1 MAVNLHERDIRVEAE
16 RNGIVE
22 GIAQG
27 AHDNAVQNTHN
38 LLAMNILTPEQISQA
53 TGLPLEEVLALQKE
67 KNA

>member
-1 MAVNLHERDIRVEAE
+1 MNLHDRDIMRVAK
-16 RNGIVE
+16 RE

-27 AHDNAVQNTHN
+27 AHDNAVQNTRN
-38 LLAMNILTPEQISQA
+38 LLAMNILTPEQIAQA

>member
-16 RNGIVE
+16 RNGIVK

-27 AHDNAVQNTHN
+27 AHDKAVESARNA
-38 LLAMNILTPEQISQA
+38 LAMNLSPEQVAQI
-53 TGLPLEEVLALQKE
+53 TGLSLDEVLALQKE